1 MQVFSLVNYS
11 QRGATLLKQ
20 KHTKSSTVENDT
32 EVTTV
37 EFTEVNFSYQFIISC
52 LYRPI
57 VFEKYLLLLYQFIIR
72 FVFILY
78 NYQTLSASVLHSLVY
93 YFQFILDYIDETPNL
108 TEDVEYNEKKKDQLI
123 HSLRPSLFNVDLF
136 EVLNRILHEPVVHS
150 SSSHLSDHDKEIVAL
165 SKIAKQIVTVVFLSY
180 IIV

>member
-1 MQVFSLVNYS
+1 MPVSTHCLWEVF
-11 QRGATLLKQ
+11 
-20 KHTKSSTVENDT
+20 
-32 EVTTV
+32 
-37 EFTEVNFSYQFIISC
+37 
-52 LYRPI
+52 
-57 VFEKYLLLLYQFIIR
+57 LLYQFIIR

-180 IIV
+180 IIVWSIFLYCNWTSSCFCWSFIYNETCYIKFDIPRLSYVWYISNYCSNVS

>member
-1 MQVFSLVNYS
+1 M
-11 QRGATLLKQ
+11 
-20 KHTKSSTVENDT
+20 
-32 EVTTV
+32 
-37 EFTEVNFSYQFIISC
+37 
-52 LYRPI
+52 
-57 VFEKYLLLLYQFIIR
+57 
-72 FVFILY
+72 
-78 NYQTLSASVLHSLVY
+78 Y

>member
-1 MQVFSLVNYS
+1 M
-11 QRGATLLKQ
+11 
-20 KHTKSSTVENDT
+20 
-32 EVTTV
+32 TTI